1 MRRPLQAIAAR
12 VDRLAAEHIA
22 EAPPPDATEYE
33 LFLWTVKHYG
43 LARIL
48 TEGWDRDDRDRSP
61 SRRRRRHNAD
71 T

>member
-22 EAPPPDATEYE
+22 EAPPPDATEDE
-33 LFLWTVKHYG
+33 LFLWAVKHYG

-48 TEGWDRDDRDRSP
+48 AEPLERTDRDRS
-61 SRRRRRHNAD
+61 RARRRRHNAHA
-71 T
+71 